1 MIIKTPL
8 KLITP
13 QRIIILLMFSLFYS
27 GTLLAELVDIDNT
40 ELQTLL
46 NQKTLIIDVRRAEEW
61 SATGVIKSS
70 QLLTFF
76 DKEGNVDT
84 EKWHA
89 DISQVSDKTTPVIV
103 ICRSGAR
110 SKKVGDWMLTTL
122 GYETVYNVTGGIV
135 GWKGSDG
142 ETVTPGE

>member
-1 MIIKTPL
+1 MIVKI
-8 KLITP
+8 ITP
-13 QRIIILLMFSLFYS
+13 TRFISLLIFSLFYS

-40 ELQTLL
+40 ELQKLL
-46 NQKTLIIDVRRAEEW
+46 NEKTLIIDVRRAEEW
-61 SATGVIKSS
+61 SETGVIKSS

-76 DKEGNVDT
+76 DKAGNVDK
-84 EKWHA
+84 EKWQA
-89 DISQVSDKTTPVIV
+89 DIAHISDTTTPVIV
-103 ICRSGAR
+103 ICRSGTR

-135 GWKGSDG
+135 GWKDSDG